1 MAAHTQNSQKN
12 LPPMTPLEAAL
23 IHHSV
28 SQSLLYVLPSI
39 YQIYNHVIYDFTFVL
54 HYLPATLD
62 YEFHVALSHVLL
74 DHH

>member
-1 MAAHTQNSQKN
+1 MS
-12 LPPMTPLEAAL
+12 PLEAAL

-54 HYLPATLD
+54 HYLPAALD
-62 YEFHVALSHVLL
+62 YEFHV
-74 DHH
+74 D